1 MNTMAPTGS
10 RESEARRYK
19 ALLLDFGG
27 VIQKSFFE
35 TRREMERLLKLPKGT
50 IAWTGPFDPA
60 ADALWQDVQSGKLSE
75 RDYWQHRAGEIGRL
89 FGEDWSI
96 QQFCRKHNALPSAVI
111 LRPEVLDLIA
121 DVKRA
126 GLKVGIL
133 TNELDLFHGEGWLQ
147 TVPFAADLDCVVDAT
162 HTHILKPDPRAYELA
177 LRSLGLAAHE
187 VVFIDD
193 QWRNVRG
200 GKSVGI
206 RSLHLDIV
214 RYRDCVAEA
223 RALFGLPQGLN
234 RENAD

>member
-1 MNTMAPTGS
+1 MAPTGS
-10 RESEARRYK
+10 RESQARHYK

-35 TRREMERLLKLPKGT
+35 TRQEMERLLKLPRGT

-75 RDYWQHRAGEIGRL
+75 RDYWQRRAREVGRL

-96 QQFCRKHNALPSAVI
+96 QQFCRMHNALSSAVI
-111 LRPEVLDLIA
+111 LRPEVVDLIV

-177 LRSLGLAAHE
+177 LRALGLAAPE

-200 GKSVGI
+200 GEEVGI

-214 RYRDCVAEA
+214 HYRACVADA
-223 RALFGLPQGLN
+223 RALFGFPPTIN
-234 RENAD
+234 SDNAD

>member
-1 MNTMAPTGS
+1 MNKMAPTSSPEGQ
-10 RESEARRYK
+10 ARHYK

-35 TRREMERLLKLPKGT
+35 TRGEMERLLKLPKGT
-50 IAWTGPFDPA
+50 IAWAGPFDPSS
-60 ADALWQDVQSGKLSE
+60 DTLWQNVLTGTLSE
-75 RDYWQHRAGEIGRL
+75 RDYWQRRAGEVGRL
-89 FGEDWSI
+89 VGEDWSI
-96 QQFCRKHNALPSAVI
+96 QQFCRKHNALSSAVI
-111 LRPEVLDLIA
+111 LRPEVVELIA

-162 HTHILKPDPRAYELA
+162 HTHILKPDPRAYGLA
-177 LRSLGLAAHE
+177 LQALGLAAPE

-200 GKSVGI
+200 GEAVGI

-214 RYRDCVAEA
+214 HYGACVAET
-223 RALFGLPQGLN
+223 RALFGLPPILN